1 MKIATILF
9 TYNRSVHT
17 KTVLQALFENEVLP
31 EKLFVFQDGKKES
44 TNLEEWEKVNKEINK
59 VSYSNVEVVV
69 SQKNKGL
76 ADSIISGLEQVFRE
90 YDAVVVLEDDCVP
103 HPKFMSYMID
113 CLKKYEKEKDVYSVS
128 GYAWPIDITQ
138 NGEDAY
144 FCQRFSSLGWG
155 TWKDRWNQFE
165 RDYSLL
171 KRILRDSHAKERL
184 DIWGADLQ
192 SHLVGNITGKCDSW
206 AVFWAL
212 KVIEKN
218 GYCLSPFESLI
229 ENIGFDGTGVHSGTE
244 KIRNKYRDKDNLE
257 DYILPDSISCSQ
269 ECMDAFRDMLTAT
282 PTVDKFRAYQDLLIS
297 LLEKLQLNGGRADA
311 FSKFNDKEIAI
322 WGPGKICDFLI
333 KELDG
338 ICNVRCIIQSKP
350 TSDKYRDIPVI
361 MIEDLPDNIEEII
374 VIPFYD
380 IEKLER
386 KTKNCHHKVKLIGF
400 DTLLLE
406 AN

>member
-1 MKIATILF
+1 M
-9 TYNRSVHT
+9 HT
-17 KTVLQALFENEVLP
+17 KAVLQALFENEVLP

-44 TNLEEWEKVNKEINK
+44 TDLEEWEKVNKEINE

-103 HPKFMSYMID
+103 HPKFMSYMTE
-113 CLKKYEKEKDVYSVS
+113 CLKKYDKEKKVYSVS

-144 FCQRFSSLGWG
+144 FCQRFSSYGWG
-155 TWKDRWNQFE
+155 IWKDRWDQFE
-165 RDYSLL
+165 QDYMLL
-171 KRILRDSHAKERL
+171 KKILRDDHAKERL

-206 AVFWAL
+206 AVFLAL
-212 KVIEKN
+212 KVIEKD
-218 GYCLSPFESLI
+218 GYCLCPFESLI
-229 ENIGFDGTGVHSGTE
+229 ENIGFDGTGVHCGTG
-244 KIRNKYRDKDNLE
+244 KTKNKYREKYNLA
-257 DYILPDSISCSQ
+257 DYILPENISCSQ
-269 ECMDAFRDMLTAT
+269 ECKDAFRDMLTAT

-297 LLEKLQLNGGRADA
+297 LLEKLQLSGGQADA
-311 FSKFNDKEIAI
+311 FSKFNDKAIAI
-322 WGPGKICDFLI
+322 WGTGKICDFLI
-333 KELDG
+333 KKLDG

-386 KTKNCHHKVKLIGF
+386 KTKNCHYKVKLIGF